1 MEQFGIDWEGPVH
14 PEGDGNVSVP
24 ETGCPLSAD
33 DWDALLTVLD
43 PLADSPAYGIELFE
57 QMLQFV
63 LGKIENQ
70 V

>member
-1 MEQFGIDWEGPVH
+1 M
-14 PEGDGNVSVP
+14 SVP